1 VESHAEIKQD
11 LRLAS
16 PFPALLAYADAI
28 DLGALDPTDLG
39 HVPFVAIVIKALQ
52 RWAADN
58 GLALGTDT
66 VDIPFRRLDEV
77 RAIIREMAPSAD
89 EENFV
94 EAVKMVSANTSVYEI
109 PSEVSLII
117 KDRAA
122 AETDA
127 TPSDTARCA
136 NNASD
141 KNKASDDADVQ
152 NPLSI
157 PDNVGDRFWLMAKA
171 LRRFTESAYSK
182 GALPL
187 SGAIPDM
194 KADTKS
200 YIALQ
205 RVYKQKADQDKA
217 ELIKHVHQV
226 LESAGLPQTYISQPE
241 IDSFCKNAHRLRLL
255 RLTPV
260 HKELKSGPA
269 STEDLRYSEALF
281 HYVIFRSA
289 GVFFSKHL
297 RYPGVAEKNR
307 ESVVDLD
314 KLVESDAAELAGI
327 GNGLLH
333 SWGMSDLAVPES
345 LAAELARSGCD
356 ELHNIA
362 SLSGGMIAQE
372 AIKLITHQYVP
383 ANNLCII
390 DGTSA
395 KIYTTSV

>member
-1 VESHAEIKQD
+1 MCLVESHAEIKQD

-141 KNKASDDADVQ
+141 KNKASDDADV
-152 NPLSI
+152 
-157 PDNVGDRFWLMAKA
+157 
-171 LRRFTESAYSK
+171 
-182 GALPL
+182 
-187 SGAIPDM
+187 
-194 KADTKS
+194 
-200 YIALQ
+200 
-205 RVYKQKADQDKA
+205 
-217 ELIKHVHQV
+217 
-226 LESAGLPQTYISQPE
+226 QTYISQPE